1 MSEMEINEK
10 LEMLQRAC
18 ETEDDD
24 LVRVVLRQ
32 VVPTFK
38 KPEEV
43 NVRAAES
50 EEMKNQRELAVV

>member
-1 MSEMEINEK
+1 MEINEK
-10 LEMLQRAC
+10 LQMLQHDC

-24 LVRVVLRQ
+24 LVRDVLRQ

-43 NVRAAES
+43 NVNASES
-50 EEMKNQRELAVV
+50 EEMRNQRELAVV

>member
-10 LEMLQRAC
+10 LEMLQCAC

-24 LVRVVLRQ
+24 LVRDVLRQ
-32 VVPTFK
+32 VVTTFK

-43 NVRAAES
+43 NVKAAEY
-50 EEMKNQRELAVV
+50 EGMKNHRDLAAV